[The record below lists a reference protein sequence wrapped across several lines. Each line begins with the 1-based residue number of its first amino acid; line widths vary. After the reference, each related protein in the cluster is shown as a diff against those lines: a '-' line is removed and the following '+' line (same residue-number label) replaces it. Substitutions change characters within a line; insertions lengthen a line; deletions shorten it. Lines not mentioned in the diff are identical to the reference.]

1 MSSSSRK
8 PTSAPWASATSQGAR
23 PDTRQ
28 HILDVAGDLFFRSGY
43 RAVGVDTIVERTGL
57 AKMTLYRHFPSKDDL
72 IVAYLEQ
79 VNWLFW
85 EWFEAAADLAGG
97 KPRDRLLAVFTAL
110 ERLVASPQCH
120 GCAFLMAASE
130 FPELDSPGH
139 RVALGHKRN
148 VRDRFRAEAVTAG
161 ASDPGGLADGLL
173 LLMDGAFAAARMF
186 GTRNPGGHVADAAR
200 ALIDSHLER
209 PRKKPSR

>member
-1 MSSSSRK
+1 
-8 PTSAPWASATSQGAR
+8 
-23 PDTRQ
+23 
-28 HILDVAGDLFFRSGY
+28 
-43 RAVGVDTIVERTGL
+43 VGVDTIVERTGL

-79 VNWLFW
+79 VNRLFW
-85 EWFEAAADLAGG
+85 EWFEEAAQSAGG
-97 KPRDRLLAVFTAL
+97 EPRERLLAVFRAL
-110 ERLVASPQCH
+110 EKLVASPKCH

-148 VRDRFRAEAVTAG
+148 VQARFRAEAVRAG

-173 LLMDGAFAAARMF
+173 LLMDGAFASARMF
-186 GTRNPGGHVADAAR
+186 GTRNPGGHVAAAAR
-200 ALIDSHLER
+200 ALIDSRLDR
-209 PRKKPSR
+209 PGKKRAR